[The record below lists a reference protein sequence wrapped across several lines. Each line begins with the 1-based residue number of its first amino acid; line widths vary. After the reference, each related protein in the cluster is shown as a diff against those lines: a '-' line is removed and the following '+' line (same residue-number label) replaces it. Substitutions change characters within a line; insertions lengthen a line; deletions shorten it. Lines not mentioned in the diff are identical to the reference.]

1 MGRPVAGRAPA
12 PQKRG
17 GDCRPTF
24 FLLRHKAM
32 ATLYYAFLLPVLFVI
47 SLSSASAQ
55 TVEKEI
61 VRKQLDLGIYL
72 LKQGAP
78 SVSNVTLSP
87 YSIHSALML
96 LRLGAKGDVARQL
109 DEKLLPQPLSPD
121 EERVYAD
128 LNNQISVTNDKVH
141 STLANSVWLKTGYPF
156 TKNYLELSTRIFASE
171 PRAVDFEKPEVARA
185 TINDWVSSKTKS
197 LIPNLLAP
205 GTVTGQTTC
214 VLVNAL
220 YFKSAW
226 LEPFDKLFTKDGDF
240 WTTPTASVKTPMMW
254 KSDTMG
260 YFEDDAW
267 QGVHLPYQAY
277 DFLFVALVPKQRR
290 SVSEVTQSI
299 SSELLGR
306 ALQDSQF
313 TKVNLSLP
321 RFKARFSTE
330 LMGSLER
337 YGLTNLRGGDYT
349 GISSQ
354 GVGGVDAV
362 IHEAVVS
369 VDEGGTEAA
378 AATAVMMA
386 KGALVPNPPQP
397 KEVRIDRPFVF
408 VLMHRSSKAPLFMGI
423 VGDPR

>member
-1 MGRPVAGRAPA
+1 
-12 PQKRG
+12 
-17 GDCRPTF
+17 
-24 FLLRHKAM
+24 M
-32 ATLYYAFLLPVLFVI
+32 AKTYYAFLLPFLLII
-47 SLSSASAQ
+47 SISFASAQ
-55 TVEKEI
+55 TVENEI
-61 VRKQLDLGIYL
+61 ARKQLDLGIFA
-72 LKQGAP
+72 LKQGAQGG
-78 SVSNVTLSP
+78 SNVTLSP
-87 YSIHSALML
+87 YSIHSALIL

-109 DEKLLPQPLSPD
+109 DERILPQPLSPD

-128 LNNQISVTNDKVH
+128 LNKQISMTNEKVQ
-141 STLANSVWLKTGYPF
+141 STLANSVWLGTGYPF
-156 TKNYLELSTRIFASE
+156 TKSYLDLSTRIFSSE
-171 PRAVDFEKPEVARA
+171 PRAVDFEKPESARA
-185 TINDWVSSKTKS
+185 TINDWVSSKTNR
-197 LIPNLLAP
+197 LIPSLLAP
-205 GTVTGQTTC
+205 GTVTSQTTC

-226 LEPFDKLFTKDGDF
+226 LNPFDKVFTKESDF
-240 WTTPTASVKTPMMW
+240 WTSPTTSVKTPMMW
-254 KSDTMG
+254 RSDTMG

-277 DFLFVALVPKQRR
+277 DFLFVALVPKERR
-290 SVSEVTQSI
+290 SVSEVANSL

-306 ALQDSQF
+306 AFEESQF

-330 LMGSLER
+330 LMGALEG
-337 YGLTNLRGGDYT
+337 YGLTKLRGGDYT
-349 GISSQ
+349 GISPQ

-386 KGALVPNPPQP
+386 KGALMPNPPQP
-397 KEVRIDRPFVF
+397 KEVRVDRPFVF
-408 VLMHRSSKAPLFMGI
+408 ALVHRSSKAPLFMGI

>member
-1 MGRPVAGRAPA
+1 MKA
-12 PQKRG
+12 
-17 GDCRPTF
+17 TS
-24 FLLRHKAM
+24 LLFII
-32 ATLYYAFLLPVLFVI
+32 LSLF
-47 SLSSASAQ
+47 SLSTASAQ
-55 TVEKEI
+55 TVENEI
-61 VRKQLDLGIYL
+61 IHKQLDLGIFA
-72 LKQGAP
+72 LKQGAQDGA
-78 SVSNVTLSP
+78 NVTLSP

-109 DEKLLPQPLSPD
+109 DERLLPQPLSPD

-128 LNNQISVTNDKVH
+128 LNKQISVTNEKVQ
-141 STLANSVWLKTGYPF
+141 STLANSVWLGTGYPF
-156 TKNYLELSTRIFASE
+156 TKSYLDLSTRIFSSE
-171 PRAVDFEKPEVARA
+171 PRAVDFEKPEAARA
-185 TINDWVSSKTKS
+185 TINDWVSSKTNR
-197 LIPNLLAP
+197 LIPSLLAP
-205 GTVTGQTTC
+205 GAVTSQTTC

-226 LEPFDKLFTKDGDF
+226 LNPFDKVFTKEGDF
-240 WTTPTASVKTPMMW
+240 WTSPTISVKTPLMW
-254 KSDTMG
+254 RSDTMG

-277 DFLFVALVPKQRR
+277 DFLFVALVPKERR
-290 SVSEVTQSI
+290 SVSEVADSL

-306 ALQDSQF
+306 ALEESQF

-330 LMGSLER
+330 LVGALER
-337 YGLTNLRGGDYT
+337 YGLTKLRGGDYS
-349 GISSQ
+349 GISPR

-386 KGALVPNPPQP
+386 KGAFIPNPPEP

-408 VLMHRSSKAPLFMGI
+408 ALVHRSSKAPLFMGI

>member
-1 MGRPVAGRAPA
+1 M
-12 PQKRG
+12 KI
-17 GDCRPTF
+17 T
-24 FLLRHKAM
+24 
-32 ATLYYAFLLPVLFVI
+32 I
-47 SLSSASAQ
+47 SLLVSVAFFSLSAVSAQ
-55 TVEKEI
+55 TVENEI
-61 VRKQLDLGIYL
+61 ARKQLDLGIFA
-72 LKQGAP
+72 LKQGAQGG
-78 SVSNVTLSP
+78 SNVTLSP
-87 YSIHSALML
+87 YSIHAALML

-109 DEKLLPQPLSPD
+109 DDKLLPQPLSPD

-128 LNNQISVTNDKVH
+128 LNKEISVTNEKVQ
-141 STLANSVWLKTGYPF
+141 STLANSVWLATGYPL
-156 TKNYLELSTRIFASE
+156 TKSYLDLSTQIFSSE
-171 PRAVDFEKPEVARA
+171 PRAVDFEKPEAARA
-185 TINDWVSSKTKS
+185 TINDWVSSKTNR
-197 LIPNLLAP
+197 LIPTLLAP
-205 GTVTGQTTC
+205 GTVTSQTTC

-226 LEPFDKLFTKDGDF
+226 LNPFDKVFTKEGEF
-240 WTTPTASVKTPMMW
+240 WTSPTISVKTPLMW
-254 KSDTMG
+254 RSDTMG

-277 DFLFVALVPKQRR
+277 DFLFVALVPKERR
-290 SVSEVTQSI
+290 SVSEVVDSL

-306 ALQDSQF
+306 AFEEPQF

-321 RFKARFSTE
+321 RFKARFGTE
-330 LMGSLER
+330 LVGALEQ
-337 YGLTNLRGGDYT
+337 YGLTKLRGGDYS
-349 GISSQ
+349 GISSR

-386 KGALVPNPPQP
+386 KGAFMPNPPQP

-408 VLMHRSSKAPLFMGI
+408 ALVHRSSKAPLFMGI

>member
-1 MGRPVAGRAPA
+1 MKITISFLVSVA
-12 PQKRG
+12 
-17 GDCRPTF
+17 F
-24 FLLRHKAM
+24 F
-32 ATLYYAFLLPVLFVI
+32 
-47 SLSSASAQ
+47 SLSAVSAQ
-55 TVEKEI
+55 TVENEI
-61 VRKQLDLGIYL
+61 ARKQLDLGIFA
-72 LKQGAP
+72 LKQGAQGG
-78 SVSNVTLSP
+78 SNVTLSP

-96 LRLGAKGDVARQL
+96 LRLGAKGDVALQL

-128 LNNQISVTNDKVH
+128 LNKQISVTNEKVQ
-141 STLANSVWLKTGYPF
+141 STLANSVWLGTGYPF
-156 TKNYLELSTRIFASE
+156 TKSYLDLSTQIFSSE
-171 PRAVDFEKPEVARA
+171 PRAVDFEKPEAARA
-185 TINDWVSSKTKS
+185 TINDWVSSKTNR
-197 LIPNLLAP
+197 LIPTLLAP
-205 GTVTGQTTC
+205 GTVTSQTTC

-226 LEPFDKLFTKDGDF
+226 LNPFDKVFTKEGEF
-240 WTTPTASVKTPMMW
+240 WTSPTISVKTPLMW
-254 KSDTMG
+254 RSDTMG

-277 DFLFVALVPKQRR
+277 DFLFVALVPKERW
-290 SVSEVTQSI
+290 SVSEVANSL

-306 ALQDSQF
+306 AFEESQF

-321 RFKARFSTE
+321 RFKARFGTE
-330 LMGSLER
+330 LVGVLEQ
-337 YGLTNLRGGDYT
+337 YGLTKLRGGDYS
-349 GISSQ
+349 GISSR

-378 AATAVMMA
+378 AATALMMA
-386 KGALVPNPPQP
+386 KGAFMPNPPQP

-408 VLMHRSSKAPLFMGI
+408 ALVHRSSKAPLFMGI